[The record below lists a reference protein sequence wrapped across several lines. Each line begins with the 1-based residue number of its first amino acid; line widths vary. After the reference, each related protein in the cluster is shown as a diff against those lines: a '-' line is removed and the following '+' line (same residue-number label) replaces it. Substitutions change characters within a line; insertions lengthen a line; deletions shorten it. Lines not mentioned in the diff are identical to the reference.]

1 MNIMA
6 NACIIKQAI
15 VLLMVN
21 YGTLQIQPQSTN
33 QKEEE
38 TATEQ
43 KQRIASFRLC
53 THFVLILGDSHYH

>member
-1 MNIMA
+1 MKILA

-33 QKEEE
+33 QKEE

-43 KQRIASFRLC
+43 KQRIAPIRLC
-53 THFVLILGDSHYH
+53 LTSY